1 MGEEQTSMYYAK
13 LAEKIKQAYQDK
25 YIKNGIVI
33 ENTSCA
39 IGCTL
44 YYDLCEEKDK
54 KKIAEAL
61 VEKIKQDDYH
71 FDCGIYGLLFVPA
84 ALSENGFADIVL
96 KVLQNEEYP
105 GYGYWIKNN
114 MTTLCE
120 TWNMTM
126 SLNHQMFAAIDN
138 WFYKYVAG
146 IKYKQGKIIVSPC
159 KITGI
164 NYVTAK
170 TKDIVIKIEN
180 NECYIKA
187 SKTTEFKYKGRK
199 ELLEAGEY
207 TFKL

>member
-1 MGEEQTSMYYAK
+1 MISEGNTTIFNCQLYIVHSGIRPTNSNCPT
-13 LAEKIKQAYQDK
+13 I
-25 YIKNGIVI
+25 IKN
-33 ENTSCA
+33 
-39 IGCTL
+39 
-44 YYDLCEEKDK
+44 
-54 KKIAEAL
+54 
-61 VEKIKQDDYH
+61 
-71 FDCGIYGLLFVPA
+71 LLFVPA
-84 ALSENGFADIVL
+84 ALSENGFAGIVL

-180 NECYIKA
+180 NE
-187 SKTTEFKYKGRK
+187 
-199 ELLEAGEY
+199 
-207 TFKL
+207 